1 MKLCG
6 DPWTASGMQEKNAP
20 HEAPVRA
27 FLTRLVHDE
36 KAHARF
42 LNMLSML
49 EHMGSRKIM
58 VSQMNKGDTL
68 SQDTLQHLS
77 EEARHA
83 YFFKRHA
90 ERVNGVEMP
99 GWVDDNTMCRVPALM
114 YFGRMDAG
122 ISKTLEARQ
131 RLHQQKCHPEQSGAL
146 RRDVEGFHAV
156 KTESHSVSSPRKRG
170 SSDAEK
176 DPRFHGGSEEVD
188 ATFDPY
194 GWVSLIIE
202 LRACW
207 LYRIY
212 DEVVDEEG
220 VHLPLKGLIAEED
233 GHLEEM
239 FGMCGENHDLLK
251 ELSAYETTLFE
262 KLWTAL
268 EDTYAEDMDKREAA

>member
-1 MKLCG
+1 MKLSG
-6 DPWTASGMQEKNAP
+6 DPWTASAMIENNLP

-27 FLTRLVHDE
+27 FLGRLVEDPQS
-36 KAHARF
+36 HAKF

-58 VSQMNKGDTL
+58 VSQMNRTQEMD
-68 SQDTLQHLS
+68 QDTLQHLA

-90 ERVNGVEMP
+90 ERVNGGPMK
-99 GWVDDNTMCRVPALM
+99 GWVDENTMCRVPALM

-122 ISKTLEARQ
+122 ISKQVGDDKA
-131 RLHQQKCHPEQSGAL
+131 
-146 RRDVEGFHAV
+146 
-156 KTESHSVSSPRKRG
+156 
-170 SSDAEK
+170 
-176 DPRFHGGSEEVD
+176 
-188 ATFDPY
+188 Y

-212 DEVVDEEG
+212 NEVVEEAG

-239 FGMCGENHDLLK
+239 FEMCGDDAGRIK

-262 KLWTAL
+262 KLWIAL
-268 EDTYAEDMDKREAA
+268 EETYPATVDTAKAA

>member
-1 MKLCG
+1 MKLSG
-6 DPWTASGMQEKNAP
+6 DPWTASDMLEHNKQ

-27 FLTRLVHDE
+27 FLTRLVND
-36 KAHARF
+36 APSHARF

-58 VSQMNKGDTL
+58 VSQMDRGDTL
-68 SQDTLQHLS
+68 DQDTLQHLA

-90 ERVNGVEMP
+90 ERVNGAQMP
-99 GWVDDNTMCRVPALM
+99 GWVDENTMSRIPALM

-122 ISKTLEARQ
+122 ITKNLKT
-131 RLHQQKCHPEQSGAL
+131 
-146 RRDVEGFHAV
+146 
-156 KTESHSVSSPRKRG
+156 SSRWRA
-170 SSDAEK
+170 SDGNG
-176 DPRFHGGSEEVD
+176 DMG
-188 ATFDPY
+188 DPY

-212 DEVVDEEG
+212 DEVVTEQD

-239 FGMCGENHDLLK
+239 FEMCGENHDLLK
-251 ELSAYETTLFE
+251 ALSAYETSLFE
-262 KLWTAL
+262 KLWAAL
-268 EDTYAEDMDKREAA
+268 EDAYPQASGKQAA